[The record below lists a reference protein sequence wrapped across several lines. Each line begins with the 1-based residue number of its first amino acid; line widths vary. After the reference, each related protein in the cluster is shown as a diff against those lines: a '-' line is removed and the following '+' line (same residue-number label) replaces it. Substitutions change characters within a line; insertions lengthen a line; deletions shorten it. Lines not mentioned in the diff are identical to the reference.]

1 MQERIA
7 RILMTKYAGD
17 KLEGS
22 VKAYAKI
29 EEAIRGEALI
39 YIRKQININKVKTKY
54 RLNLNHMTSF
64 FHQITV

>member
-1 MQERIA
+1 
-7 RILMTKYAGD
+7 MTRYAGD

-39 YIRKQININKVKTKY
+39 YKKTNKHK
-54 RLNLNHMTSF
+54 
-64 FHQITV
+64 